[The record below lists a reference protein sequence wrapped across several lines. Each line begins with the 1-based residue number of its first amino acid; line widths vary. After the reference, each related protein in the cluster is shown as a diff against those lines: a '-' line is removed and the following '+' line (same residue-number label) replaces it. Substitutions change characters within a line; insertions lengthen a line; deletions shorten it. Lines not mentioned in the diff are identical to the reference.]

1 MKTVE
6 EAARAKV
13 NLALHVTGR
22 RADGYHTL
30 DSLVVFADHGDRV
43 TVRPAKA
50 LTFNVTGP
58 RAEGVPTDSSNLVLR
73 AAALFDDLAA
83 EITLDKHLPAASG
96 IGGGSADAAAT
107 LRALQRLTGQPLPT
121 PEAILGLGA
130 DVPVCLEGRPVRM
143 EGIGESLSPVPEL
156 PPLPAVL
163 VNPGVGVATPAVFA
177 ALERRENP
185 AMEAIPSGLRTP
197 GDLAGW
203 LRTQRNDLEPPAM
216 ALQPRIA
223 TVLSALRQLDGCLIA
238 RMSGSGATC
247 FAIFPDAAAARAAA
261 TQLRARHPNWWTA
274 DCTLA

>member
-30 DSLVVFADHGDRV
+30 DSLVVFADHGDLV
-43 TVRPAKA
+43 TARPAEA
-50 LTFNVTGP
+50 LNFNVTGP
-58 RAEGVPTDSSNLVLR
+58 RSEGVPTDKSNLVLR
-73 AAALFDDLAA
+73 AATLFDNVAA

-107 LRALQRLTGQPLPT
+107 LRALQRLTGQTLPK

-130 DVPVCLEGRPVRM
+130 DVPVCLVGRPVRM
-143 EGIGESLSPVPEL
+143 EGIGERLSPVPRL

-163 VNPGVGVATPAVFA
+163 VNPGVGVSTPAVFA
-177 ALERRENP
+177 ALESRENP
-185 AMEAIPSGLRTP
+185 AMEAVPSGLRRP

-203 LRTQRNDLEPPAM
+203 LKTQRNDLEPPAM

-223 TVLSALRQLDGCLIA
+223 TVLAALRQIDGCLIA

-247 FAIFPDAAAARAAA
+247 FAIFPDAVTASSAA
-261 TQLRARHPNWWTA
+261 TQLRASHPDWWTA
-274 DCTLA
+274 DCTFA